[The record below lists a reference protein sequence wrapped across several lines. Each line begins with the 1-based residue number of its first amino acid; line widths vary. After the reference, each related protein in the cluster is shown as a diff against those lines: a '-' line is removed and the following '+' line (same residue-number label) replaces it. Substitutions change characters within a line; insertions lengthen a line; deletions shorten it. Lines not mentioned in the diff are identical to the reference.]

1 MVEGWSPL
9 AKGEVVKN
17 KILQKISSYRGLS
30 PAQIA
35 IKWSLQKGIVTIPKS
50 TKIERL
56 EQNFNVWNF
65 DLDDEEMKQIS
76 SLNCNMRV
84 SWDPN
89 RIL

>member
-1 MVEGWSPL
+1 M
-9 AKGEVVKN
+9 KN
-17 KILQKISSYRGLS
+17 KILQKISSSRGLS

-76 SLNCNMRV
+76 NLNCNMRV

-89 RIL
+89 STL